1 MAQNFAS
8 SSTYP
13 KLPFFMSEFNASYQP
28 EIDGQPIQCSAGKL
42 VPNLEALPTIVC
54 DAVDLRIRTA

>member
-1 MAQNFAS
+1 MVLAFGLGLAEI
-8 SSTYP
+8 
-13 KLPFFMSEFNASYQP
+13 EFNLSYAP
-28 EIDGQPIQCSAGKL
+28 DVDGQAIQCSSGRL